1 MPKLVQ
7 KSGYV
12 RAVKAGGYMKYIAT
26 REGVEKLEA
35 NCSSEPEAANAQELS
50 APGGRRPPGLRQR
63 GGVAG
68 SPHGPPA

>member
-35 NCSSEPEAANAQELS
+35 NRSSEPEAANAQDPEIYMRYIACS
-50 APGGRRPPGLRQR
+50 ARR
-63 GGVAG
+63 
-68 SPHGPPA
+68 SPSSSARRWKN